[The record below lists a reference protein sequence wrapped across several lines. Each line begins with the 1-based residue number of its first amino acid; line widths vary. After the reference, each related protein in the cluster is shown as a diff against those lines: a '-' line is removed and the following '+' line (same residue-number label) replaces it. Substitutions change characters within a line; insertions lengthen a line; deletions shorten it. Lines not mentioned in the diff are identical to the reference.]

1 MISKIL
7 KLRKKLSG
15 MNMIELMFALL
26 LSSMCMIALLSITLV
41 RMDAQ
46 TGLDNE
52 STVIAVDS
60 FFTEVYRDFKVAD
73 IVEVESEDDGSY
85 LSITLAETDGFSTLY
100 TFSSES
106 GEFRRDNIPIFN
118 CVSAQATKTANNLYI
133 AIKLSGDKL
142 LELNAYR

>member
-1 MISKIL
+1 MISKVRRIYR
-7 KLRKKLSG
+7 KLRG

-41 RMDAQ
+41 KMDAQ
-46 TGLDNE
+46 TGLDHE
-52 STVIAVDS
+52 STIIAVDS

-73 IVEVESEDDGSY
+73 VVEVEAEDDGSY

-100 TFSSES
+100 TFSAES
-106 GEFRRDNIPIFN
+106 GEFRRDNIVIFE
-118 CVSAQATKTANNLYI
+118 CISAQATKTANNLYI
-133 AIKLSGDKL
+133 AIKIAGDRL